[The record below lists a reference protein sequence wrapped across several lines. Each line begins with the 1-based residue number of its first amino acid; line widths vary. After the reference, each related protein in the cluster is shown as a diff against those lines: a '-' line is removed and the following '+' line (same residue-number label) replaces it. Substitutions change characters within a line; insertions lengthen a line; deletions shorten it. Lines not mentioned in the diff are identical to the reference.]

1 MKLLDAFSSKE
12 FGWSRIILSLLI
24 VLLGWVGGQELSQ
37 IHQDLRV
44 MYTEYTLGATELA
57 HIMADTVRYRNT
69 IVRSLEAEDRKAFER
84 STSALP
90 ELRARIQHGIDR
102 YAAASLRVSRSG
114 RSEPEDLQAVRLSL
128 DDYFHSANKTIDL
141 LVQEW
146 NAGSPVQAAAFRK
159 QAELHAAENAGPKM
173 IQLSIALDR
182 LLETVA
188 DVAKDMRDE
197 GSKTI
202 MTTSSI
208 LFFGSLFLAMLNL
221 FLGLRRS
228 PPARMSGSAWQPQ
241 TPPAGAPSSLN

>member
-1 MKLLDAFSSKE
+1 MKLRQGFTGREL
-12 FGWSRIILSLLI
+12 GWSRIVLSLLI
-24 VLLGWVGGQELSQ
+24 VGLGWLGGQELSA
-37 IHQDLRV
+37 IDQDLRV

-69 IVRSLEAEDRKAFER
+69 ILRALEADDRKDFER
-84 STSALP
+84 ITASLP
-90 ELRARIQHGIDR
+90 ELRAKIQLGIDR

-141 LVQEW
+141 LVREW
-146 NAGSPVQAAAFRK
+146 NAPTKTEA
-159 QAELHAAENAGPKM
+159 AELRRTAEAHAAENAGPKM

-182 LLETVA
+182 LLETIA

-202 MTTSSI
+202 RMTSLL
-208 LFFGSLFLAMLNL
+208 LFFGSLFLAALNL
-221 FLGLRRS
+221 FLGFRRS
-228 PPARMSGSAWQPQ
+228 GETVSDNPNWQPRVQ
-241 TPPAGAPSSLN
+241 AADAPRG